1 MKNWNEIPKQTLFR
15 GEGEIGDCWR
25 CCIAAILSLKAEE
38 VPHFVQMSV
47 DTESSPD
54 SLTQIWLNARGYYIV
69 MAENFRFYGP
79 YDSEFEFPVLIAC
92 GPTPRSKQMHE
103 HHAIVVDIYDN
114 LLYDP
119 HPDNTGL
126 TAITEY
132 YMIGKIL

>member
-69 MAENFRFYGP
+69 MAENFRFYG
-79 YDSEFEFPVLIAC
+79 
-92 GPTPRSKQMHE
+92 H
-103 HHAIVVDIYDN
+103 IYG
-114 LLYDP
+114 
-119 HPDNTGL
+119 GL
-126 TAITEY
+126 F
-132 YMIGKIL
+132 